1 MELDILHDP
10 SWTYLRSMYMS
21 CINLQPTVK
30 VSLTKVGSSKAAC
43 ILPPVASLLNVGAFL
58 TLQNSTNVTQLSEAQ
73 QVSWEVRGAVG
84 GDVSPSSSM
93 GIVSNYTTIRE
104 KNLDVVVI
112 LGW

>member
-1 MELDILHDP
+1 M
-10 SWTYLRSMYMS
+10 T
-21 CINLQPTVK
+21 
-30 VSLTKVGSSKAAC
+30 LTKVGSSKAVC
-43 ILPPVASLLNVGAFL
+43 MLPPVASLLNVEAFP
-58 TLQNSTNVTQLSEAQ
+58 TLYNSTSVTQVSEAQ

-84 GDVSPSSSM
+84 VAIDVSPSSSM

>member
-1 MELDILHDP
+1 MELDILHNP
-10 SWTYLRSMYMS
+10 NQTYLCSMYMS

-43 ILPPVASLLNVGAFL
+43 ILPPVASLLNVEAFL

-73 QVSWEVRGAVG
+73 QVSWKVRGAGG

-104 KNLDVVVI
+104 KN
-112 LGW
+112 

>member
-1 MELDILHDP
+1 
-10 SWTYLRSMYMS
+10 MYMS
-21 CINLQPTVK
+21 CIYLQPTVK

-58 TLQNSTNVTQLSEAQ
+58 TLYNSTSVTQLTEAR
-73 QVSWEVRGAVG
+73 QVSWKVRGAVG
-84 GDVSPSSSM
+84 VAIVVSPSSSM